1 MCLPVQSPAPL
12 APPRAPFHSATR
24 CPQPHSSTTL
34 WGLAHILLE
43 EGPQPQWVTLLGS
56 PHPGVPHRGQVP
68 WAAHTT
74 ASSLRQHLGQARE
87 AQRTDHSYLRA
98 PPSPPQLPA
107 PPPSGLDIHWM
118 LCPVEHAPLLLVK
131 TTQARTLSTHPP
143 PIRTPCPPTP
153 GPSTPSWP
161 LTCPLC
167 PLQEGVLRPPC

>member
-1 MCLPVQSPAPL
+1 MPACPVPSTPSSPQSSFPFCHQVPTAPL
-12 APPRAPFHSATR
+12 LNHPLGTCPHPPGRGAT
-24 CPQPHSSTTL
+24 TTV
-34 WGLAHILLE
+34 GDTP
-43 EGPQPQWVTLLGS
+43 GV

-167 PLQEGVLRPPC
+167 PLQEGVLRPPG